1 MKPSKPRLSGEEETV
16 RQSWMNSIGAVGL
29 VLEAPPYRYLALA
42 VFALAFTLYAFT
54 LPTVYTGGVVGLISL
69 SYLNTELLFFSI
81 TLAALLSLSLTLNI
95 YAFRVSIRRRS
106 GSLSLAGVLSS
117 FLPATICCTPVVPT
131 LLAILGAST
140 PQIFGLTGQIQGF
153 FATYELLILAFALV
167 LLFVSLRLAT
177 RSILGVCPLPVR
189 STPDGPIRE

>member
-1 MKPSKPRLSGEEETV
+1 
-16 RQSWMNSIGAVGL
+16 MNSIGAVGL

-69 SYLNTELLFFSI
+69 SYLNAELLFFSI
-81 TLAALLSLSLTLNI
+81 ALAALLSLALTLNI

-106 GSLSLAGVLSS
+106 GSLGLAGVFSS

-167 LLFVSLRLAT
+167 LLIVSLRLAT
-177 RSILGVCPLPVR
+177 RSILGACPLPVR
-189 STPDGPIRE
+189 STLDGPIRE

>member
-1 MKPSKPRLSGEEETV
+1 MRH
-16 RQSWMNSIGAVGL
+16 SWMNSIGVVGL

-54 LPTVYTGGVVGLISL
+54 LPAVYTGGVVGLISL
-69 SYLNTELLFFSI
+69 SYLTTELLFFSI
-81 TLAALLSLSLTLNI
+81 ALAALLSLALTLNI

-177 RSILGVCPLPVR
+177 RSILGACPLPVR